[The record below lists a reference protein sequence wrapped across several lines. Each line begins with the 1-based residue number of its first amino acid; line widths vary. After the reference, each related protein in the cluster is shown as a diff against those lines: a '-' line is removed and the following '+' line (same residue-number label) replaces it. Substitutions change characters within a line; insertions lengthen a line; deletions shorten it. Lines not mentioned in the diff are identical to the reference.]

1 MTPPSRRRL
10 LCREIPSGLAAL
22 IGLLDEEDGREARE
36 QAAYTAYD
44 AEWRAMG
51 PDMLAQAARAAGVA
65 ESEAAGGNHDDL
77 VKALWQRTWTK
88 ADVG

>member
-1 MTPPSRRRL
+1 MTRPSRRRL
-10 LCREIPSGLAAL
+10 LCRDLPSGLAAL
-22 IGLLDEEDGREARE
+22 IGLFRGEDSSQAEEHGAY
-36 QAAYTAYD
+36 AAFD

-77 VKALWQRTWTK
+77 VKALWQRTRAE

>member
-1 MTPPSRRRL
+1 MTRPSRRRL
-10 LCREIPSGLAAL
+10 LCRELPSGLAAL
-22 IGLLDEEDGREARE
+22 IGLFRAEDSTEASE
-36 QAAYTAYD
+36 QAAYAAFD

-65 ESEAAGGNHDDL
+65 ASEAAGGNRDDL
-77 VKALWQRTWTK
+77 VKALWQRARTK

>member
-10 LCREIPSGLAAL
+10 LLRELPSGLAAL
-22 IGLLDEEDGREARE
+22 IGLFRGEDSKEASE
-36 QAAYTAYD
+36 QTAYAAFD

-51 PDMLAQAARAAGVA
+51 PDMLAQAARAAGVR
-65 ESEAAGGNHDDL
+65 ESEAAGGSRDDV
-77 VKALWQRTWTK
+77 VKALWQRTRTE